1 MIDNRKKILSSVFF
15 VCIGAFMLFYSLK
28 FGGTFFNGISKYIL
42 VFISLIN
49 IIGGV
54 MIGFVRISNVKEINS
69 EKDNSGKEE
78 IVSCERNVKE
88 INPEKDNSGKEEI
101 VSCERNVKEINSA
114 KDNSDK
120 EEIVSCERN
129 VKEINPEKDDN
140 IIEAANDNEAKEP
153 KHVITAE
160 ISIEVTGEDE
170 PTKYDKRRERWA
182 VICFWALL
190 AYIISA
196 LFLIFV
202 DINVYFCFAFVIS
215 TSVCIFSFFKA
226 SYIDPEEPTDPMPW
240 YYGAL

>member
-42 VFISLIN
+42 VSISLIN
-49 IIGGV
+49 IISGV

-101 VSCERNVKEINSA
+101 VSCERNVKEINIENYS
-114 KDNSDK
+114 
-120 EEIVSCERN
+120 
-129 VKEINPEKDDN
+129 N
-140 IIEAANDNEAKEP
+140 IIEAANDNEVKEP

-202 DINVYFCFAFVIS
+202 DINVYFCFAFVIC

>member
-1 MIDNRKKILSSVFF
+1 MIDNHKNILSSVFF
-15 VCIGAFMLFYSLK
+15 VCIGAFLLFYSLK

-42 VFISLIN
+42 VSISLIN

-69 EKDNSGKEE
+69 EKDNSSKEG

-88 INPEKDNSGKEEI
+88 INPEKDNSGKKEI
-101 VSCERNVKEINSA
+101 FYCKIDVKEINS
-114 KDNSDK
+114 
-120 EEIVSCERN
+120 
-129 VKEINPEKDDN
+129 EKDDS

-226 SYIDPEEPTDPMPW
+226 SYIDPEEPTGPMPW

>member
-15 VCIGAFMLFYSLK
+15 VCIGAFLLFYSLK

-42 VFISLIN
+42 VSISLIN

-69 EKDNSGKEE
+69 EKDNS
-78 IVSCERNVKE
+78 S
-88 INPEKDNSGKEEI
+88 KEEI
-101 VSCERNVKEINSA
+101 VSCERNVKEINS
-114 KDNSDK
+114 KKTNSGKK
-120 EEIVSCERN
+120 EIFYCKID
-129 VKEINPEKDDN
+129 VKEINSEKDDS

-226 SYIDPEEPTDPMPW
+226 SYIDPEEPTGPMPW

>member
-1 MIDNRKKILSSVFF
+1 MIDNHKNILSSVFLI
-15 VCIGAFMLFYSLK
+15 CIGAFLLFYSLK

-42 VFISLIN
+42 VSISLIN

-69 EKDNSGKEE
+69 EKDNS
-78 IVSCERNVKE
+78 S
-88 INPEKDNSGKEEI
+88 KEEI
-101 VSCERNVKEINSA
+101 VSCERNVKEINS
-114 KDNSDK
+114 KKTNSGKK
-120 EEIVSCERN
+120 EIFYCKID
-129 VKEINPEKDDN
+129 VKEINSEKDDS
-140 IIEAANDNEAKEP
+140 IIETANDNEVKEP

-226 SYIDPEEPTDPMPW
+226 SYIDPEEPTGPMPW

>member
-15 VCIGAFMLFYSLK
+15 VCIGAFLLFYSLK

-42 VFISLIN
+42 VSISLIN

-69 EKDNSGKEE
+69 EKDNS
-78 IVSCERNVKE
+78 S
-88 INPEKDNSGKEEI
+88 KEEI
-101 VSCERNVKEINSA
+101 VSCERNVKEINS
-114 KDNSDK
+114 KKTNSGKK
-120 EEIVSCERN
+120 EIFYCKID
-129 VKEINPEKDDN
+129 VKEINSEKDN
-140 IIEAANDNEAKEP
+140 SIIEAANDNEAKEP

>member
-1 MIDNRKKILSSVFF
+1 MIDNHKKILSSVFF

-28 FGGTFFNGISKYIL
+28 FGGTFFNGITKYIL
-42 VFISLIN
+42 VPISLIN
-49 IIGGV
+49 IIGGLI
-54 MIGFVRISNVKEINS
+54 IGFVRISNVKEINS

-88 INPEKDNSGKEEI
+88 INSEKTDSGKKEI
-101 VSCERNVKEINSA
+101 FYCKIDVKEINS
-114 KDNSDK
+114 
-120 EEIVSCERN
+120 
-129 VKEINPEKDDN
+129 EKDDS
-140 IIEAANDNEAKEP
+140 IIEAANDNEVKEP

-190 AYIISA
+190 AYIISV

-226 SYIDPEEPTDPMPW
+226 SYIDPEEPTGPMPW

>member
-1 MIDNRKKILSSVFF
+1 MIDNHKNILSSVFLI
-15 VCIGAFMLFYSLK
+15 CIGAFLLFYSLK

-42 VFISLIN
+42 VSISLIN

-69 EKDNSGKEE
+69 EKDNSSKEG

-88 INPEKDNSGKEEI
+88 INPEKDNSGKKEI
-101 VSCERNVKEINSA
+101 FYCKIDVKEMNS
-114 KDNSDK
+114 
-120 EEIVSCERN
+120 
-129 VKEINPEKDDN
+129 EKDDS
-140 IIEAANDNEAKEP
+140 IIEAANDNEVKEP

-226 SYIDPEEPTDPMPW
+226 SYIDPEEPTDSMPW

>member
-15 VCIGAFMLFYSLK
+15 VCIGAFLLFYSLK

-42 VFISLIN
+42 VSISLIN

-69 EKDNSGKEE
+69 EKDNSSKEG

-88 INPEKDNSGKEEI
+88 INPEKDNSGKKEI
-101 VSCERNVKEINSA
+101 FYCKIDVKEINS
-114 KDNSDK
+114 
-120 EEIVSCERN
+120 
-129 VKEINPEKDDN
+129 EKDDS

-226 SYIDPEEPTDPMPW
+226 SYIDPEEPTGPMPW

>member
-15 VCIGAFMLFYSLK
+15 VCIGAFLLFYCLK

-42 VFISLIN
+42 VSISLIN

-69 EKDNSGKEE
+69 EKDNSSKEG

-88 INPEKDNSGKEEI
+88 INPEKDNSGKKEI
-101 VSCERNVKEINSA
+101 FYCKIDVKEINS
-114 KDNSDK
+114 
-120 EEIVSCERN
+120 
-129 VKEINPEKDDN
+129 EKDDS
-140 IIEAANDNEAKEP
+140 IIEAANDNEVKEP

-226 SYIDPEEPTDPMPW
+226 SYIDPEEPTGPMPW

>member
-15 VCIGAFMLFYSLK
+15 VCIGAFLLFYSLK

-42 VFISLIN
+42 VSISLIN

-54 MIGFVRISNVKEINS
+54 IIGFVRISNVKEINS

-88 INPEKDNSGKEEI
+88 INPEKDNSGKKEI
-101 VSCERNVKEINSA
+101 FYCKIDVKEINS
-114 KDNSDK
+114 
-120 EEIVSCERN
+120 
-129 VKEINPEKDDN
+129 EKDDN

-215 TSVCIFSFFKA
+215 TSLCIFSFFKA

>member
-42 VFISLIN
+42 VSISLIN

-69 EKDNSGKEE
+69 EKDNS
-78 IVSCERNVKE
+78 S
-88 INPEKDNSGKEEI
+88 KEEI
-101 VSCERNVKEINSA
+101 VSCERNVKEINSE
-114 KDNSDK
+114 KTDSGKK
-120 EEIVSCERN
+120 EIFYCKID
-129 VKEINPEKDDN
+129 VKEINSEKDDN
-140 IIEAANDNEAKEP
+140 IIEAANDNEAKES

-202 DINVYFCFAFVIS
+202 DINVFFCFAFVIS

-226 SYIDPEEPTDPMPW
+226 SYIDPEEPTGPMPW

>member
-1 MIDNRKKILSSVFF
+1 MIDNHKKILSSVFL

-42 VFISLIN
+42 VSISLIN

-69 EKDNSGKEE
+69 EKDNS
-78 IVSCERNVKE
+78 S
-88 INPEKDNSGKEEI
+88 KEEI
-101 VSCERNVKEINSA
+101 VSCERNVKEINSE
-114 KDNSDK
+114 KTNSGKK
-120 EEIVSCERN
+120 EIFYCKID
-129 VKEINPEKDDN
+129 VKEINSEKDDS

-226 SYIDPEEPTDPMPW
+226 SYIDPEEPTGPMPW

>member
-1 MIDNRKKILSSVFF
+1 MIDNRKKILSSVFL
-15 VCIGAFMLFYSLK
+15 VCIGAFLLFYSLK

-42 VFISLIN
+42 VSISLIN

-69 EKDNSGKEE
+69 EKDDS
-78 IVSCERNVKE
+78 
-88 INPEKDNSGKEEI
+88 
-101 VSCERNVKEINSA
+101 
-114 KDNSDK
+114 
-120 EEIVSCERN
+120 
-129 VKEINPEKDDN
+129 

>member
-15 VCIGAFMLFYSLK
+15 VCIGAFLLFYSLK

-42 VFISLIN
+42 VSISLIN

-54 MIGFVRISNVKEINS
+54 MIGFVRFSNVKEIDS
-69 EKDNSGKEE
+69 EKDNS
-78 IVSCERNVKE
+78 
-88 INPEKDNSGKEEI
+88 
-101 VSCERNVKEINSA
+101 
-114 KDNSDK
+114 
-120 EEIVSCERN
+120 
-129 VKEINPEKDDN
+129 

>member
-15 VCIGAFMLFYSLK
+15 VCIGDFMLFYSLK

-42 VFISLIN
+42 VSISLIN

-88 INPEKDNSGKEEI
+88 INSEKTNSGKKEI
-101 VSCERNVKEINSA
+101 FYCKIDVKEINS
-114 KDNSDK
+114 
-120 EEIVSCERN
+120 
-129 VKEINPEKDDN
+129 EKDDN
-140 IIEAANDNEAKEP
+140 IIEAVNDNEAKEP

-202 DINVYFCFAFVIS
+202 DINVFFCFAFVIS

>member
-1 MIDNRKKILSSVFF
+1 MNDNRKKILSSVFL

-42 VFISLIN
+42 VPISLIN

-54 MIGFVRISNVKEINS
+54 MIGFVRISNGKEVNS
-69 EKDNSGKEE
+69 EKNNSGKE
-78 IVSCERNVKE
+78 VF
-88 INPEKDNSGKEEI
+88 
-101 VSCERNVKEINSA
+101 VSCERNVKEINSE
-114 KDNSDK
+114 KTNSSK
-120 EEIVSCERN
+120 KEIVYCKIDF
-129 VKEINPEKDDN
+129 KEINSEKDDS
-140 IIEAANDNEAKEP
+140 IIEATNDNEAKEP

-202 DINVYFCFAFVIS
+202 DINVYFCFAFVIC

-226 SYIDPEEPTDPMPW
+226 FDIDPEEPTDPMPW

>member
-1 MIDNRKKILSSVFF
+1 MIDNHKKILSSVFL

-42 VFISLIN
+42 VSISLIN

-69 EKDNSGKEE
+69 EKDNSSKEG

-88 INPEKDNSGKEEI
+88 INIENYS
-101 VSCERNVKEINSA
+101 
-114 KDNSDK
+114 
-120 EEIVSCERN
+120 
-129 VKEINPEKDDN
+129 N
-140 IIEAANDNEAKEP
+140 IIEAANDNEVKEP

-226 SYIDPEEPTDPMPW
+226 SYIDPEEPTGPMPW

>member
-1 MIDNRKKILSSVFF
+1 MIDNRKKILSSVFL
-15 VCIGAFMLFYSLK
+15 VCIGAFLLFYSLK

-42 VFISLIN
+42 VSISLIN

-88 INPEKDNSGKEEI
+88 INSKKTNSGKKEI
-101 VSCERNVKEINSA
+101 FYCKIDVKEINSE
-114 KDNSDK
+114 KDNS
-120 EEIVSCERN
+120 
-129 VKEINPEKDDN
+129 

>member
-1 MIDNRKKILSSVFF
+1 MIDNRKKILSSVFL
-15 VCIGAFMLFYSLK
+15 VCIGAFLLFYSLK

-42 VFISLIN
+42 VSISLIN

-69 EKDNSGKEE
+69 EKDNSSKE
-78 IVSCERNVKE
+78 
-88 INPEKDNSGKEEI
+88 GI
-101 VSCERNVKEINSA
+101 VSCERNVKEINSE
-114 KDNSDK
+114 KDNSGKK
-120 EEIVSCERN
+120 EIFYCKID
-129 VKEINPEKDDN
+129 VKEINSEKDN
-140 IIEAANDNEAKEP
+140 SIIEAANDNEAKEP

>member
-1 MIDNRKKILSSVFF
+1 MIDNHKKILSSVFF

-42 VFISLIN
+42 VSISLIN

-69 EKDNSGKEE
+69 EKDNSSKE
-78 IVSCERNVKE
+78 
-88 INPEKDNSGKEEI
+88 GI
-101 VSCERNVKEINSA
+101 VSCERNVKEINSE
-114 KDNSDK
+114 KDNS
-120 EEIVSCERN
+120 
-129 VKEINPEKDDN
+129 

-226 SYIDPEEPTDPMPW
+226 SYIDPEEPTGPMPW

>member
-1 MIDNRKKILSSVFF
+1 MIDNHKKILSSVFF

-42 VFISLIN
+42 VSISLIN

-69 EKDNSGKEE
+69 EKDNS
-78 IVSCERNVKE
+78 S
-88 INPEKDNSGKEEI
+88 KEEI
-101 VSCERNVKEINSA
+101 VSCERNVKEINSE

-120 EEIVSCERN
+120 EEIFYCKID
-129 VKEINPEKDDN
+129 VKEINSEKDDS
-140 IIEAANDNEAKEP
+140 IIETANDNEVKEP

-226 SYIDPEEPTDPMPW
+226 SYIDPEEPTGPMPW

>member
-15 VCIGAFMLFYSLK
+15 VCIGAFLLFYSLK

-42 VFISLIN
+42 VSISLIN

-69 EKDNSGKEE
+69 EKDNSSKEG

-88 INPEKDNSGKEEI
+88 INPEKDNSGKKEI
-101 VSCERNVKEINSA
+101 FYCKIDVKEINS
-114 KDNSDK
+114 
-120 EEIVSCERN
+120 
-129 VKEINPEKDDN
+129 EKDDS
-140 IIEAANDNEAKEP
+140 IIEAANDNEVKEP

-226 SYIDPEEPTDPMPW
+226 SYIDPEEPTDSMPW

>member
-28 FGGTFFNGISKYIL
+28 FGGTFFNGITKYIL
-42 VFISLIN
+42 VPISLIN
-49 IIGGV
+49 IIGGLI
-54 MIGFVRISNVKEINS
+54 IGFVRISNVKEINS

-88 INPEKDNSGKEEI
+88 INSEKDNSGKEEI
-101 VSCERNVKEINSA
+101 VSCERNVKEINSE
-114 KDNSDK
+114 KDN
-120 EEIVSCERN
+120 
-129 VKEINPEKDDN
+129 N
-140 IIEAANDNEAKEP
+140 IIEVANDNEAKEP

-190 AYIISA
+190 AYIISV

-226 SYIDPEEPTDPMPW
+226 SYIDPEEPTGPMPW

>member
-1 MIDNRKKILSSVFF
+1 
-15 VCIGAFMLFYSLK
+15 MLFYSLK

-42 VFISLIN
+42 VSISLIN

-69 EKDNSGKEE
+69 EKDNSSKEG

-88 INPEKDNSGKEEI
+88 INPEKDNSGKKEI
-101 VSCERNVKEINSA
+101 FYCKIDVKEINS
-114 KDNSDK
+114 
-120 EEIVSCERN
+120 
-129 VKEINPEKDDN
+129 EKDDN

>member
-15 VCIGAFMLFYSLK
+15 VCIGAFLLFYSLK

-42 VFISLIN
+42 VSISLIN

-69 EKDNSGKEE
+69 EKDNS
-78 IVSCERNVKE
+78 S
-88 INPEKDNSGKEEI
+88 KEEI
-101 VSCERNVKEINSA
+101 VSCERNVKEINSE
-114 KDNSDK
+114 KTNSGKK
-120 EEIVSCERN
+120 EIFYCKID
-129 VKEINPEKDDN
+129 VKEINSEKDDN

>member
-1 MIDNRKKILSSVFF
+1 
-15 VCIGAFMLFYSLK
+15 MLFYSLK

-42 VFISLIN
+42 VSISLIN

-69 EKDNSGKEE
+69 EKDNS
-78 IVSCERNVKE
+78 S
-88 INPEKDNSGKEEI
+88 KEEI
-101 VSCERNVKEINSA
+101 VSCERNVKEINSE
-114 KDNSDK
+114 KTDSGKK
-120 EEIVSCERN
+120 EIFYCKID
-129 VKEINPEKDDN
+129 VKEINSEKDDN
-140 IIEAANDNEAKEP
+140 IIEAVNDNEAKEP

-202 DINVYFCFAFVIS
+202 DINVYFCFAFVIC

>member
-1 MIDNRKKILSSVFF
+1 MIDNRKKILSSVFL
-15 VCIGAFMLFYSLK
+15 VCIGAFLLFYSLK

-42 VFISLIN
+42 VSISLIN

-69 EKDNSGKEE
+69 EKDNSSKEG

-88 INPEKDNSGKEEI
+88 INPEKDNSGKKEI
-101 VSCERNVKEINSA
+101 FYCKIDVKEINSE
-114 KDNSDK
+114 KDNS
-120 EEIVSCERN
+120 
-129 VKEINPEKDDN
+129 

>member
-1 MIDNRKKILSSVFF
+1 MI
-15 VCIGAFMLFYSLK
+15 FYSLK

-42 VFISLIN
+42 VSISLIN

-69 EKDNSGKEE
+69 EKDNS
-78 IVSCERNVKE
+78 S
-88 INPEKDNSGKEEI
+88 KEEI
-101 VSCERNVKEINSA
+101 VSCERNVKEINSE
-114 KDNSDK
+114 KTDSGKK
-120 EEIVSCERN
+120 EIFYCKID
-129 VKEINPEKDDN
+129 VKEINSEKDDS
-140 IIEAANDNEAKEP
+140 IIEAANDNEVKEP

-202 DINVYFCFAFVIS
+202 DINVYFCFAFVIC

-226 SYIDPEEPTDPMPW
+226 SYIDPEEPTDPMPR

>member
-1 MIDNRKKILSSVFF
+1 
-15 VCIGAFMLFYSLK
+15 MLFYSLK

-42 VFISLIN
+42 VSISLIN

-88 INPEKDNSGKEEI
+88 INSEKDNSGKEEI
-101 VSCERNVKEINSA
+101 VSCERNVKEINSE
-114 KDNSDK
+114 KDN
-120 EEIVSCERN
+120 
-129 VKEINPEKDDN
+129 N
-140 IIEAANDNEAKEP
+140 IIEVANDNEAKEP

-190 AYIISA
+190 AYIISV

-226 SYIDPEEPTDPMPW
+226 SYIDPEEPTGPMPW

>member
-15 VCIGAFMLFYSLK
+15 VCIGAFLLFYSLK

-42 VFISLIN
+42 VSISLIN

-69 EKDNSGKEE
+69 EKDNG
-78 IVSCERNVKE
+78 
-88 INPEKDNSGKEEI
+88 
-101 VSCERNVKEINSA
+101 
-114 KDNSDK
+114 
-120 EEIVSCERN
+120 
-129 VKEINPEKDDN
+129 

-226 SYIDPEEPTDPMPW
+226 SYIDPEEPTDPCLGITVLFSP
-240 YYGAL
+240 YPPFPTAPQNALTHLS

>member
-1 MIDNRKKILSSVFF
+1 MIDNHKKILSSVFF
-15 VCIGAFMLFYSLK
+15 VCIGAFLLFYSLK

-42 VFISLIN
+42 VSISLIN

-69 EKDNSGKEE
+69 EKDNSSKEG

-88 INPEKDNSGKEEI
+88 INPEKDNSGKKEI
-101 VSCERNVKEINSA
+101 FYCKIDVKEINS
-114 KDNSDK
+114 
-120 EEIVSCERN
+120 
-129 VKEINPEKDDN
+129 EKDDS
-140 IIEAANDNEAKEP
+140 IIEAANDNEVKEP

>member
-1 MIDNRKKILSSVFF
+1 
-15 VCIGAFMLFYSLK
+15 MLFYSLK

-42 VFISLIN
+42 VSISLIN

-69 EKDNSGKEE
+69 EKDNS
-78 IVSCERNVKE
+78 S
-88 INPEKDNSGKEEI
+88 KEEI
-101 VSCERNVKEINSA
+101 VSCERNVKEINSE
-114 KDNSDK
+114 KTDSGKK
-120 EEIVSCERN
+120 EIFYCKID
-129 VKEINPEKDDN
+129 VKEINSEKGDS
-140 IIEAANDNEAKEP
+140 IIEAANDNEVKEP

-202 DINVYFCFAFVIS
+202 DINVFFCFAFVIC

>member
-1 MIDNRKKILSSVFF
+1 MIDNRKKILSSVFL
-15 VCIGAFMLFYSLK
+15 VCIGAFLLFYSLK

-42 VFISLIN
+42 VSISLIN

-54 MIGFVRISNVKEINS
+54 MIGFVRISNVKEIN
-69 EKDNSGKEE
+69 
-78 IVSCERNVKE
+78 
-88 INPEKDNSGKEEI
+88 PEKDNSSKEEI
-101 VSCERNVKEINSA
+101 VSCERNVKEINSE
-114 KDNSDK
+114 KTDSGKK
-120 EEIVSCERN
+120 EIFYCKID
-129 VKEINPEKDDN
+129 VKEINSEKDDS
-140 IIEAANDNEAKEP
+140 IIEVANDNKAKEP

-190 AYIISA
+190 AYIISV

>member
-42 VFISLIN
+42 VSISLIN

-69 EKDNSGKEE
+69 EKDNS
-78 IVSCERNVKE
+78 
-88 INPEKDNSGKEEI
+88 DKEEI
-101 VSCERNVKEINSA
+101 VSCERNVKEINSE
-114 KDNSDK
+114 KDN
-120 EEIVSCERN
+120 
-129 VKEINPEKDDN
+129 N

>member
-1 MIDNRKKILSSVFF
+1 
-15 VCIGAFMLFYSLK
+15 MLFYSLK

-42 VFISLIN
+42 VSISLIN

-69 EKDNSGKEE
+69 EKDNS
-78 IVSCERNVKE
+78 S
-88 INPEKDNSGKEEI
+88 KEEI
-101 VSCERNVKEINSA
+101 VSCERNVKEINSE
-114 KDNSDK
+114 KTDSGKK
-120 EEIVSCERN
+120 EIFYCKID
-129 VKEINPEKDDN
+129 VKEINSEKDDS
-140 IIEAANDNEAKEP
+140 IIEAANDNEVKEP

>member
-1 MIDNRKKILSSVFF
+1 MIDNHKNILSSVFLI
-15 VCIGAFMLFYSLK
+15 CIGAFLLFYSLK

-42 VFISLIN
+42 VSISLIN

-54 MIGFVRISNVKEINS
+54 MIGFVRFSNVKEINS
-69 EKDNSGKEE
+69 EKDNS
-78 IVSCERNVKE
+78 S
-88 INPEKDNSGKEEI
+88 KEEI
-101 VSCERNVKEINSA
+101 VSCERNVKEINS
-114 KDNSDK
+114 KKTNSGKK
-120 EEIVSCERN
+120 EIFYCKID
-129 VKEINPEKDDN
+129 VKEINSEKDN
-140 IIEAANDNEAKEP
+140 SIIEAANDNEVKEP

-226 SYIDPEEPTDPMPW
+226 SYIDPEEPTGPMPW

>member
-15 VCIGAFMLFYSLK
+15 VCIGAFLLFYSLK

-42 VFISLIN
+42 VSISLIN

-69 EKDNSGKEE
+69 EKDNSSKE
-78 IVSCERNVKE
+78 
-88 INPEKDNSGKEEI
+88 GI
-101 VSCERNVKEINSA
+101 VSCERNVKEINSE
-114 KDNSDK
+114 KTNSGKK
-120 EEIVSCERN
+120 EIFYCKID
-129 VKEINPEKDDN
+129 VKEINSEKDYN

-190 AYIISA
+190 AYIISV

-226 SYIDPEEPTDPMPW
+226 SYIDPEEPTGPMPW